1 MHQRSVS
8 LPCHPHG
15 RTRPATRSRVGQHTG
30 VRESTAG
37 KKEGGG
43 SIRGTQESD
52 RIASLAPAETEVRA
66 GAVLAG
72 GGGPEHQATGPI
84 PKPTDNTH
92 CGGRL
97 LAELRQ
103 ELDRRKSSQPK
114 KDIPITDFF
123 NTHRR
128 LHALTLLPR
137 SPRERAPAPR
147 SKPGRG
153 VDNFS
158 RSVLPRQMGC
168 DALTLTTS
176 TGAPRVPCV
185 HA

>member
-128 LHALTLLPR
+128 LHSEP
-137 SPRERAPAPR
+137 P
-147 SKPGRG
+147 
-153 VDNFS
+153 VV
-158 RSVLPRQMGC
+158 SVIAMFRQQ
-168 DALTLTTS
+168 
-176 TGAPRVPCV
+176 
-185 HA
+185 